1 MSMPQNLEQARF
13 NMIEQQIRPW
23 DVHAP
28 EILELLNTL
37 HREDFVPESQRAIA
51 FVDMEVPLP
60 GGQVML
66 APKYEARVMQ
76 ELKVQKNEKVL
87 EIGTGSGYMAALLAH
102 QAQRVVS
109 LEINPE
115 LAEFARGNLQR
126 AGIHNVEVRVADGA
140 RTVQADG
147 PFDVIVL
154 SGSVAE
160 VPAALLDQLKVGGR
174 LFAIVGYE
182 PVMRAHY
189 ITRSGAKTFET
200 KTPWDTIAPRLQNF
214 PEPSRFRF

>member
-126 AGIHNVEVRVADGA
+126 AGIHNVEVRQADGA
-140 RTVQADG
+140 LTVQADG

-174 LFAIVGYE
+174 LFAIVGDE
-182 PVMRAHY
+182 PVMRAQY
-189 ITRSGAKTFET
+189 ITRSGDKRFET
-200 KTPWDTIAPRLQNF
+200 QSPWDTIAPRLQNF